1 MKEIR
6 KVILDDKDGYYVF
19 IDVDELIFFYAPSP
33 ESEPTLGY
41 QIKLEDFNE
50 DFLVSFTLE
59 TFEEAIKKC
68 SEEVFERLVDN
79 MTLMSVMDDLFKKVQ
94 VSVHELFGVLTDLP
108 PIEIPKHVG
117 YCLGKDDVTDT
128 TVFQYLSPTGEH
140 IYAFREC
147 FLNYFFT
154 TQTGTQITIDYLKVI
169 PEDSILQKLYQ
180 YYTQG
185 KVDEMDSDKIRKV
198 LMTKSRIEKS
208 QKILA
213 LK

>member
-19 IDVDELIFFYAPSP
+19 MDGDELIFFYSPTP

-41 QIKLEDFNE
+41 QIKLEEFNE
-50 DFLVSFTLE
+50 IFLVSFTLE
-59 TFEEAIKKC
+59 SFIEAIEKC
-68 SEEVFERLVDN
+68 SEEIFERLVDS

-94 VSVHELFGVLTDLP
+94 ISVHELFGVLADLP
-108 PIEIPKHVG
+108 SINTPKHVG
-117 YCLGKDDVTDT
+117 YCLGKDDVNDT
-128 TVFQYLSPTGEH
+128 TVFQYLSPNGEH
-140 IYAFREC
+140 VYAFKEG
-147 FLNYFFT
+147 FLNDFFT
-154 TQTGTQITIDYLKVI
+154 TETGTQITIEYLKAI
-169 PEDSILQKLYQ
+169 PKDAILQKLYQ

-185 KVDEMDSDKIRKV
+185 RVDEEDSDEIRKT
-198 LMTKSRIEKS
+198 LIAKSRVEKS